1 MSALSVLDAVGM
13 LGPNANFH
21 TSALCAGEA
30 SDIMIDSAGIR
41 DLHVTAGIRASLI
54 YSRLIGHAFSV
65 QHTYITYDI
74 TLKWSALLTHDDQKV
89 HVQYLQNCVGWTL
102 FVVVTCCY
110 VLIFWWNV
118 VTLHDFSSLFYN
130 LNGSER
136 FRYGV
141 TNLSWGC

>member
-1 MSALSVLDAVGM
+1 MSSLSVLDAVGM

-65 QHTYITYDI
+65 QHTYTNAYIRHHT
-74 TLKWSALLTHDDQKV
+74 KMV
-89 HVQYLQNCVGWTL
+89 
-102 FVVVTCCY
+102 
-110 VLIFWWNV
+110 
-118 VTLHDFSSLFYN
+118 SLAYA
-130 LNGSER
+130 R
-136 FRYGV
+136 
-141 TNLSWGC
+141 